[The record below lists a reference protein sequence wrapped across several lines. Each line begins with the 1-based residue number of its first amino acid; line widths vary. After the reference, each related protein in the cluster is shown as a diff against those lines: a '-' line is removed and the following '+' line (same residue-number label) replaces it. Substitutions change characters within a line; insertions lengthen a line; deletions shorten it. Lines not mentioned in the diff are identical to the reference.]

1 MKKFCFALIVI
12 LVAALAFTG
21 CGRPLF
27 PGTVENGVYTNAYAG
42 FGCRLDENWRCPD
55 SNPFDLLLENESIQ
69 AGIRITHTRLRT
81 AERIGCRLRSEAQEV
96 DSTVA
101 QKEQIIPYYE
111 ADGISISSLKKENII
126 FLGEPHFVLRCD
138 AAMDGVPYY
147 ITQFHNFDA
156 GAYGI
161 TLTAFSFY
169 LDCTQEILDLFYP
182 TGN

>member
-1 MKKFCFALIVI
+1 MKRFCFALIVI
-12 LVAALAFTG
+12 LVAVLAFTG
-21 CGRPLF
+21 GNPFL
-27 PGTVENGVYTNAYAG
+27 PGTVENGVYTNSYAG

-96 DSTVA
+96 DSIVA

-111 ADGISISSLKKENII
+111 ADGISISSLKKGNII
-126 FLGEPHFVLRCD
+126 FLGEPHFVLRCE
-138 AAMDGVPYY
+138 AAMDGIPYY

-169 LDCTQEILDLFYP
+169 RDCTQEILDLFYP
-182 TGN
+182 MGN